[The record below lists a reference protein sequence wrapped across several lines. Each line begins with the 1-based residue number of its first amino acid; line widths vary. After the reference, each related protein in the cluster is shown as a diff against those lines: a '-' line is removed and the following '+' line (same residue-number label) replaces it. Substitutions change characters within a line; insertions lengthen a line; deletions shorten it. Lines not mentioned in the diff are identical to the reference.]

1 MISTNEFKNGMHIS
15 LDGIVYRIVEF
26 QHVKPGKGGAFVR
39 TKLKALSSGGV
50 VDKTFRAG
58 EKMPRV
64 RTEVTNVSYLY
75 NDGSDVVLMDSETF
89 EQINLPIDT
98 LEDELRFMR
107 ENDIRPAAAGRR
119 QADRRAAAGLGRA
132 RGDRY
137 RARREGRH
145 RVQRDQAGDARDG
158 RGRAGAA
165 VREHRREDQGRYAR
179 GAVHLAGV
187 TRLVDTTVRLLSQ
200 QPLAGT
206 ISTASVLDVAEILD
220 AAGFEALEVTGGGC
234 FDTAV
239 KRGTESPW
247 ERVRALKARCRQTP
261 LQMALRGRFLVGSRP
276 VSDDLTR
283 RFILCA
289 AESGIDIFRLHDP
302 LNDVENLTA
311 AAAAVREAG
320 GRLYAGLAFSGQ
332 MANLDRVLDKA
343 KRLAELGADHVLLHD
358 PAGALDPGTCGRV
371 VARLAEDSGVPVGL
385 YCQGE
390 SALAMAIE
398 AARDGATPV
407 AVAAY
412 PVASS
417 LNRVPGEVL
426 CEALAGLGI
435 EHGLDTDRLW
445 DASEF
450 IDEHVNSQ
458 MPSAPISPRI
468 TLRAARNRLPVGL
481 VADLDTRLRR
491 ANAVDR
497 LDEVLDELKVV
508 REDCGRPPLAQPIGG
523 ILAGQALRHVLS
535 ARRWADTSEEMRRYL
550 SGSYG
555 TPPLEISDGARRHAG
570 ARDPFPD
577 VDMDELRES
586 VGAASEE
593 DLLLLAL
600 FGEDAERLLLTLRG
614 RGERDSDREGTLEP
628 AQSERIRELIR
639 MVEESDVGELTL
651 EDGPVRITVR
661 KQDDQLPAAAAPV
674 QPSPAPAPA
683 ETAVSEAF
691 KIESPMVGTFYR
703 SPSPEQPVFVSEGD
717 SVAVGQTICIL
728 EAMKL
733 FNELKSDH
741 AGVIRRILV
750 ENGEPV
756 EFGQPLFELEP
767 A

>member
-1 MISTNEFKNGMHIS
+1 M
-15 LDGIVYRIVEF
+15 
-26 QHVKPGKGGAFVR
+26 
-39 TKLKALSSGGV
+39 
-50 VDKTFRAG
+50 
-58 EKMPRV
+58 
-64 RTEVTNVSYLY
+64 
-75 NDGSDVVLMDSETF
+75 
-89 EQINLPIDT
+89 
-98 LEDELRFMR
+98 
-107 ENDIRPAAAGRR
+107 
-119 QADRRAAAGLGRA
+119 
-132 RGDRY
+132 
-137 RARREGRH
+137 
-145 RVQRDQAGDARDG
+145 
-158 RGRAGAA
+158 
-165 VREHRREDQGRYAR
+165 
-179 GAVHLAGV
+179 

-206 ISTASVLDVAEILD
+206 ISTAAVLDVAEILD

-234 FDTAV
+234 FDEAV

-247 ERVRALKARCRQTP
+247 ERVRALKARCAKTP

-311 AAAAVREAG
+311 AATAVREAG
-320 GRLYAGLAFSGQ
+320 GRLYAGLAFSGE

-343 KRLAELGADHVLLHD
+343 KRLADLGADHVLLHD

-371 VARLAEDSGVPVGL
+371 VARLAEHAGVPVGL

-412 PVASS
+412 PVANS

-426 CEALAGLGI
+426 CEALTGL
-435 EHGLDTDRLW
+435 ELDHGLDTERLW
-445 DASEF
+445 DASQF
-450 IDEHVNSQ
+450 IDQHVNAQ
-458 MPSAPISPRI
+458 MPAASISPRI

-491 ANAVDR
+491 AMATDR

-523 ILAGQALRHVLS
+523 IMAGQALRHVLS
-535 ARRWADTSEEMRRYL
+535 ARRWADASDEMKSYL
-550 SGSYG
+550 SGAYG
-555 TPPLEISDGARRHAG
+555 TPPLEVSSDARKHAG
-570 ARDPFPD
+570 APTAEPD
-577 VDMDELRES
+577 IDMEELRES

-600 FGEDAERLLLTLRG
+600 FGEDAERLLATLRG
-614 RGERDSDREGTLEP
+614 RGEREADRDGALEP

-639 MVEESDVGELTL
+639 LVEDSDVGELTI
-651 EDGPVRITVR
+651 EDGAVRITVR
-661 KQDDQLPAAAAPV
+661 KQDDRLPPAAAPV
-674 QPSPAPAPA
+674 GADAPAA
-683 ETAVSEAF
+683 EPAVSEAF

-703 SPSPEQPVFVSEGD
+703 SPSPDQPSFVSEGD
-717 SVAVGQTICIL
+717 TVSVGQTLCIL

-741 AGVIRRILV
+741 GGVIRRILV
-750 ENGEPV
+750 ANGEPV

-767 A
+767 V